1 MKKYLCSILALLSI
15 SIFTSGLM
23 AQNKNFAVHQN
34 FSIKSAGGWDYLTVY
49 ENKLYVSHGTQVN
62 ILDKSTGDS
71 IGFIPNTIG
80 VHGIAFDPIHQLGF
94 TSNGR
99 LNNVFAF
106 TIGTNEIK
114 ATIATGENPDAIM
127 YEPFSKTI
135 ITCNGR
141 SKDLSFIDANTL
153 QVIATVVVGGK
164 PETAVS
170 NEAGKIFVNV
180 EDKNEIVVINANTH
194 LVEAHWS
201 IAPIESPTG
210 LAIDIATKRLFAGG
224 EKLLGVI
231 NAETG
236 KMLTTIGIGD
246 GCDGVAFDNST
257 KLIFTSNGEG
267 TMSIIKEADANHF
280 SLLENMPTAKGAR
293 TIAID
298 ESTHKIYLP
307 TADFEPLPADAKPN
321 TRPKMIPGSFKI
333 LVANK

>member
-1 MKKYLCSILALLSI
+1 MKNYFRSILVLLSV
-15 SIFTSGLM
+15 SIFTSGLV
-23 AQNKNFAVHQN
+23 AQNKSFAVHQS
-34 FSIKSAGGWDYLTVY
+34 FSIKSPGGWDYLTVY
-49 ENKLYVSHGTQVN
+49 GNKLYVSHGTQVN
-62 ILDKSTGDS
+62 ILDKNTGDS
-71 IGFIPNTIG
+71 IGFIPNTTG

-127 YEPFSKTI
+127 YDPFSKTI

-153 QVIATVVVGGK
+153 QVIATVAVGGK

-210 LAIDIATKRLFAGG
+210 LAMDIATKRLFAGG

-246 GCDGVAFDNST
+246 GCDGVAFDNTT

-280 SLLENMPTAKGAR
+280 NA
-293 TIAID
+293 
-298 ESTHKIYLP
+298 
-307 TADFEPLPADAKPN
+307 ADFEPLPADAKPN

>member
-1 MKKYLCSILALLSI
+1 MKKEFRSILVLLSF
-15 SIFTSGLM
+15 SIFFNSLM
-23 AQNKNFAVHQN
+23 AQNKNFGVHQN

-49 ENKLYVSHGTQVN
+49 GNKLYVSHGTQVN
-62 ILDKSTGDS
+62 ILDKNTGDS
-71 IGFIPNTIG
+71 IGFIPNTTG

-106 TIGTNEIK
+106 DISSNEVK
-114 ATIATGENPDAIM
+114 ATIGTGENPDAIM
-127 YEPFSKTI
+127 YDPFSKTI

-141 SKDLSFIDANTL
+141 SKDLTFIDAANL
-153 QVIATVVVGGK
+153 QVIATVAVGGK

-180 EDKNEIVVINANTH
+180 EDKNEIVVINATTH

-210 LAIDIATKRLFAGG
+210 LAIDLVTKRLFAGG
-224 EKLLGVI
+224 EKLLGI
-231 NAETG
+231 LNAETG
-236 KMLTTIGIGD
+236 KMVTTIGIGD
-246 GCDGVAFDNST
+246 GCDGVTFDKTT

-267 TMSIIKEADANHF
+267 TMSIIKEADANQF
-280 SLLENMPTAKGAR
+280 SLVENIPTAKGAR

-298 ESTHKIYLP
+298 ETTHKIYLP

-321 TRPKMIPGSFKI
+321 TRPKMIQGSFKI
-333 LVANK
+333 LVVNN

>member
-153 QVIATVVVGGK
+153 QVIATVAVGGK
-164 PETAVS
+164 PETAVT
-170 NEAGKIFVNV
+170 NMAGKIFVNV
-180 EDKNEIVVINANTH
+180 EDKNEIVVINTNTH

-201 IAPIESPTG
+201 IASIESPTG
-210 LAIDIATKRLFAGG
+210 LAIDIANKRLFAGG

-236 KMLTTIGIGD
+236 NMITTIGIGD
-246 GCDGVAFDNST
+246 GCDGVAFDNTT

-280 SLLENMPTAKGAR
+280 SLVENIPTAKGAR

-298 ESTHKIYLP
+298 ETTHKIYLP
-307 TADFEPLPADAKPN
+307 TANFEPLPADAKPN
-321 TRPKMIPGSFKI
+321 TRPKMIPGTFKI

>member
-1 MKKYLCSILALLSI
+1 MKTNLFFAFVLCTFQLIAQPSKY
-15 SIFTSGLM
+15 
-23 AQNKNFAVHQN
+23 AVQQE

-49 ENKLYVSHGTQVN
+49 GNKLYVSHGTQVN
-62 ILDKSTGDS
+62 ILDKKTGDS
-71 IGFIPNTIG
+71 IGFIPNTTG

-99 LNNVFAF
+99 LNNVYVFNVSN
-106 TIGTNEIK
+106 NEIK
-114 ATIATGENPDAIM
+114 TNIATGENPDAIM
-127 YEPFSKTI
+127 YDPFSKTI

-153 QVIATVVVGGK
+153 QVIATVAVGGK

-180 EDKNEIVVINANTH
+180 EDKNEIVVINAITH

-210 LAIDIATKRLFAGG
+210 LAMDIATKRLFAGG

-246 GCDGVAFDNST
+246 GCDGVTFDNTT

-280 SLLENMPTAKGAR
+280 SLVENIPTAKGAR

-298 ESTHKIYLP
+298 ETTHKIYLP
-307 TADFEPLPADAKPN
+307 TANFEPLPADAKPN
-321 TRPKMIPGSFKI
+321 TRPKMIPGTFKI

>member
-1 MKKYLCSILALLSI
+1 MKTNLFFAFILCTFQLLAQPSKY
-15 SIFTSGLM
+15 
-23 AQNKNFAVHQN
+23 AVQHE

-49 ENKLYVSHGTQVN
+49 GNKLYVSHGTQVN
-62 ILDKSTGDS
+62 ILEKNTGDS
-71 IGFIPNTIG
+71 IGFIPNTTG

-106 TIGTNEIK
+106 NISNNEIK

-127 YEPFSKTI
+127 YDPFSKTI

-153 QVIATVVVGGK
+153 QVIATVAVGGK

-180 EDKNEIVVINANTH
+180 EDKNEIVVINTNTH

-236 KMLTTIGIGD
+236 KMLTTVGIGD
-246 GCDGVAFDNST
+246 GCDGVAFDNKA

-280 SLLENMPTAKGAR
+280 SLVENIPTTKGAR

-298 ESTHKIYLP
+298 ETNHKIYLP
-307 TADFEPLPADAKPN
+307 CADFEALPADAKPN
-321 TRPKMIPGSFKI
+321 TRAKMIPGTFKI
-333 LVANK
+333 LVVNK

>member
-1 MKKYLCSILALLSI
+1 MKKEFRSILVLLSF
-15 SIFTSGLM
+15 SIFFNSLM

-34 FSIKSAGGWDYLTVY
+34 FSIKSPGGWDYLTVY
-49 ENKLYVSHGTQVN
+49 GNKLYVSHGTQVN
-62 ILDKSTGDS
+62 ILDKKTGDS
-71 IGFIPNTIG
+71 IGFIPNTTG

-99 LNNVFAF
+99 LNNVYVFNVSN
-106 TIGTNEIK
+106 NEIK

-127 YEPFSKTI
+127 YDPFSKTI

-153 QVIATVVVGGK
+153 QVIATVAVGGK

-180 EDKNEIVVINANTH
+180 EDKNEIVVINAITH

-210 LAIDIATKRLFAGG
+210 LAMDIATKRLFAGG

-246 GCDGVAFDNST
+246 GCDGVAFDNTT

-280 SLLENMPTAKGAR
+280 SLVENIPTAKGAR

-298 ESTHKIYLP
+298 ETTHKIYLP
-307 TADFEPLPADAKPN
+307 TANFEPLPADAKPN
-321 TRPKMIPGSFKI
+321 TRPKMIPGTFKI